1 MLETEIKALREE
13 IVMLREAITTMAKTI
28 AQKPETKK
36 SEKAEKVPDAK
47 PAPAAPAPAPAPAP
61 VEPAPTPDKPKAQE
75 GAPTITR
82 DDLQNLCMALVRA
95 DRSKR
100 EAIQSAIAKFG
111 AQNLVAV
118 KDTDLAALHAD
129 LEALK

>member
-13 IVMLREAITTMAKTI
+13 IVMLREAITVMVKSF

-36 SEKAEKVPDAK
+36 PEKAEKVTVVKTALAPA
-47 PAPAAPAPAPAPAP
+47 PATAPAAPAP
-61 VEPAPTPDKPKAQE
+61 VQEPEEKAAQ
-75 GAPTITR
+75 TIITR
-82 DDLQNLCMALVRA
+82 DDLQNLCMTIVRA

-100 EAIQSAIAKFG
+100 EAVQQAISKYG
-111 AQNLVAV
+111 AANLVAI
-118 KDTDLAALHAD
+118 KDSDLAALHAD

>member
-13 IVMLREAITTMAKTI
+13 IVMLREAITVMVKSF

-36 SEKAEKVPDAK
+36 PEKAEKAEKVTVVKTALAPA
-47 PAPAAPAPAPAPAP
+47 PATAPAAPAP
-61 VEPAPTPDKPKAQE
+61 VQEPEEKAAQ
-75 GAPTITR
+75 TITR
-82 DDLQNLCMALVRA
+82 DDLQNLCMTIVRA

-100 EAIQSAIAKFG
+100 EAVQQAISKYG
-111 AQNLVAV
+111 AANLVAI
-118 KDTDLAALHAD
+118 KDSDLAALHAD

>member
-13 IVMLREAITTMAKTI
+13 IALLREAIAAMGKTFVQKTEAK
-28 AQKPETKK
+28 KP
-36 SEKAEKVPDAK
+36 EKAEKVSK
-47 PAPAAPAPAPAPAP
+47 VTPAPAAPT
-61 VEPAPTPDKPKAQE
+61 PTPVQE
-75 GAPTITR
+75 SGETAAPTITR

-111 AQNLVAV
+111 AQNLVGV

>member
-13 IVMLREAITTMAKTI
+13 IVMLREAITVMVKSF

-36 SEKAEKVPDAK
+36 PEKAEKVTVVKTALAPA
-47 PAPAAPAPAPAPAP
+47 PATAPAAPAP
-61 VEPAPTPDKPKAQE
+61 VQEPEEKAAQ
-75 GAPTITR
+75 TITR
-82 DDLQNLCMALVRA
+82 DDLQNLCMTIVRA

-100 EAIQSAIAKFG
+100 EAVQQAISKCG
-111 AQNLVAV
+111 AANLVAI
-118 KDTDLAALHAD
+118 KDSDLAALHAD

>member
-13 IVMLREAITTMAKTI
+13 IVMLREAITVMVKSF

-36 SEKAEKVPDAK
+36 PEKAEKASMVKTALAPA
-47 PAPAAPAPAPAPAP
+47 PATAPAAPAP
-61 VEPAPTPDKPKAQE
+61 VQEPEEKAAQ
-75 GAPTITR
+75 TITR
-82 DDLQNLCMALVRA
+82 DDLQNLCMTIVRA

-100 EAIQSAIAKFG
+100 EAVQQVISKYG
-111 AQNLVAV
+111 AANLVAI
-118 KDTDLAALHAD
+118 KDSDLAALHAD

>member
-13 IVMLREAITTMAKTI
+13 IVMLREVITVMVKSF

-36 SEKAEKVPDAK
+36 PEKAEKVTVVKTALAPA
-47 PAPAAPAPAPAPAP
+47 PATAPAAPAP
-61 VEPAPTPDKPKAQE
+61 VQEPEEKAAQ
-75 GAPTITR
+75 TITR
-82 DDLQNLCMALVRA
+82 DDLQNLCMTIVRA

-100 EAIQSAIAKFG
+100 EAVQQAISKYG
-111 AQNLVAV
+111 AANLVAI
-118 KDTDLAALHAD
+118 KDSDLAALHAD